1 MNVGIADGA
10 PGFIEGVVGK
20 LPKDVSFFFYFD
32 RESAIADLNRLLA
45 EYAEIIATDG
55 KGFDADAFAEF
66 KTAYENVQK
75 AISEDE
81 QDLAELARLAK
92 ALTDARR
99 LLGDESPDPEDPD
112 KEQKEALERLLAEY
126 RDVLDKDE
134 AKYTADSWK
143 KFKDAYLAALDALEK
158 GDADGETLA
167 ALRSALKESYE
178 ALKLLGGKPDTKPD
192 EKPVKLSAPQIV
204 SLKAVAEK
212 RARGVKITVQKVA
225 NASSYSVFRVNGAK
239 VDKIGDTNAE
249 GVIYDQNPI
258 SKKTVSY
265 YAVANSS
272 SAKFTQS
279 DKGASKSIKLEASE

>member
-1 MNVGIADGA
+1 M
-10 PGFIEGVVGK
+10 
-20 LPKDVSFFFYFD
+20 
-32 RESAIADLNRLLA
+32 
-45 EYAEIIATDG
+45 
-55 KGFDADAFAEF
+55 
-66 KTAYENVQK
+66 
-75 AISEDE
+75 
-81 QDLAELARLAK
+81 
-92 ALTDARR
+92 
-99 LLGDESPDPEDPD
+99 
-112 KEQKEALERLLAEY
+112 
-126 RDVLDKDE
+126 
-134 AKYTADSWK
+134 
-143 KFKDAYLAALDALEK
+143 
-158 GDADGETLA
+158 
-167 ALRSALKESYE
+167 RSALKESYE

-212 RARGVKITVQKVA
+212 RAMGVKITVQKVA

-279 DKGASKSIKLEASE
+279 DKGASKSIKLEASVKKLKAKRVGKKLQVELTWKKVKKAKQYIIYRSTSKNSGYVKIKAVKKASFVDKKVKKGKKYYYRVVVKKKAGYSGVTTSKVVNIKKK